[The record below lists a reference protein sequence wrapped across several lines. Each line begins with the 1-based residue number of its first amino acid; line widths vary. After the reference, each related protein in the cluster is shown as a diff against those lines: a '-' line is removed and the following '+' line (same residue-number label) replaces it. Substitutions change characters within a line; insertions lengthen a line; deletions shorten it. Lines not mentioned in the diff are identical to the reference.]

1 MPEYGEH
8 RGALYELLTL
18 YSLPEDAWTL
28 ELTSH
33 TAPFPKVAAIIPDE
47 DFARPVT
54 IALTSGELPAAV
66 VRQFL
71 NAVEEEERRIGRRV
85 EDVIEPADPREP
97 KNSSRS
103 ATPADQ

>member
-1 MPEYGEH
+1 MPQYWEH

-33 TAPFPKVAAIIPDE
+33 SSPFPKIAAIIPDE
-47 DFARPVT
+47 DVARPVT
-54 IALTSGELPAAV
+54 IALTKGELPAAV

-71 NAVEEEERRIGRRV
+71 KAVEAEERRIGRRV
-85 EDVIEPADPREP
+85 EDSIEPADPREP
-97 KNSSRS
+97 KDPPRIRHGRL
-103 ATPADQ
+103 